1 MEGKSSLTTSP
12 ILLSLCTSNWRN
24 VTAAFAS
31 VDHYIE
37 NGLSPLVT
45 YWIAWVNDVFR
56 RIDILLTK
64 ISITCTEV
72 NFKIR
77 GLFFPIDSK
86 TDFLSGGGNAS
97 Q

>member
-1 MEGKSSLTTSP
+1 M
-12 ILLSLCTSNWRN
+12 
-24 VTAAFAS
+24 
-31 VDHYIE
+31 
-37 NGLSPLVT
+37 
-45 YWIAWVNDVFR
+45 NDVFR
-56 RIDILLTK
+56 RTDILLTK

-72 NFKIR
+72 NFRIR